1 MSGRDDSREA
11 ASGALGQDP
20 AREPCFVVA
29 RSESEM
35 VEIEDFTSAAS
46 RRERLHRHMNNEI
59 GSMEIA
65 AQCLVDFPQA
75 PWELQ
80 MQLARQTFD
89 ESRHVEGLYGRLRAL
104 GGYKGEFPVFNFE
117 WRVTSVLDSIEA
129 RLAIQNRTFEAGQMD
144 LLAGLAKMW
153 RDGGDDE
160 TAALL
165 ESILA
170 DEVSHVRF
178 ANRWIRRLAQDD
190 GRVLL
195 KVARAVRFLEQA
207 NAEGYVGAAAGRKDH
222 VTSKRLRLGT
232 NVADRRN
239 AEFSEQEIGEILRQA
254 GMGAL
259 TGSVAGEQQR

>member
-1 MSGRDDSREA
+1 MND
-11 ASGALGQDP
+11 ALLHSDP
-20 AREPCFVVA
+20 AREACFTVA
-29 RSESEM
+29 HSEAEM
-35 VEIEDFTSAAS
+35 VEIEDFGSADS

-75 PWELQ
+75 PWDLQ

-89 ESRHVEGLYGRLRAL
+89 ESRHVEGLHRRLRAI
-104 GGYKGEFPVFNFE
+104 GGYKGEFPIFNFE
-117 WRVTSVLDSIEA
+117 WRVTKPLDSIEA

-144 LLAGLAKMW
+144 LLAGLSGMW
-153 RDGGDDE
+153 RDAGDGE
-160 TAALL
+160 TAELL

-170 DEVSHVRF
+170 DEVGHVRF
-178 ANRWIRRLAQDD
+178 ANRWIRKLARED

-195 KVARAVRFLEQA
+195 KVALAVRFLEQA
-207 NAEGYVGAAAGRKDH
+207 NAAGYADAKPGRQDS
-222 VTSKRLRLGT
+222 VTAKRLRLGT

-239 AEFSEQEIGEILRQA
+239 AEFSEAEIGEILRQA

-259 TGSVAGEQQR
+259 SAKAASEGQA